1 LRTIANAARSVA
13 ALLLAGLLLGA
24 SQQNDLVQYVDV
36 AAEAGLTKK
45 NVCGNPIKKN
55 YTLEVT
61 GNGCA
66 FFDYD
71 RDGYQDILLIGGSTI
86 EGIRKGGDPICALY
100 HNDGN
105 GHFTDVTGRAGLSAH
120 GWGMGVTVAD
130 IDNDGW
136 EDFYVTG
143 YGSNFLYRNNGDGTF
158 SDITK
163 KAGVADGGWST
174 GCAFGD
180 YDGDGFVD
188 LFVVHYLQFDLNN
201 MPEWGSR
208 PYCYY
213 RGIPVHCGPKG
224 LAPETDRL
232 YHNNGDGTFTDV
244 SAKAGILPD
253 RRYYG
258 FTAVWTDY
266 NDDGLLDI
274 YVANDSTPNL
284 LYRNNGNGTFTE
296 VGLMAG
302 VAVSEDG
309 HEQAG
314 MGIAVGDYNGDGLLD
329 IFVTNFS
336 DDYSTLYR
344 HEPDHTFTDVSTRVG
359 LGTPTWNNLK
369 WGTGFIDFD
378 NDGFPD
384 LFSVNGH
391 IYPEVDAYN
400 FGARYRELNQIFRNL
415 GNGKFQDLQ
424 EVAGPGFLTGR
435 SSRGAAVGD
444 YDNDG
449 DPDIVVVNIND
460 APFLLENRG
469 GNRRSWIGFQAEG
482 THANRSAVGSRI
494 RVRAGERVWTQE
506 VRSSGSYI
514 SHNDSRVLFGLG
526 GLARIDSAEIRWPDG
541 RVERAENLATNSYY
555 RWKQGNSPERIN
567 MQPKAK

>member
-1 LRTIANAARSVA
+1 MKEGIFIRTTIS
-13 ALLLAGLLLGA
+13 ALCLIVLLTQITSPA
-24 SQQNDLVQYVDV
+24 QNSLVQFFDV
-36 AAEAGLTKK
+36 AGEVGLTQK
-45 NVCGNPIKKN
+45 NIFGAPDHKR

-71 RDGYQDILLIGGSTI
+71 NDGFQDILLVGGSTI
-86 EGIRKGGDPICALY
+86 EGIQKGGDLLCALY
-100 HNDGN
+100 HNDGK
-105 GHFTDVTGRAGLSAH
+105 GHFQDVTAKAGLTAR
-120 GWGMGVTVAD
+120 GWGMGVTIAD
-130 IDNDGW
+130 IDNEGW
-136 EDFYVTG
+136 EDIYITG
-143 YGSNFLYRNNGDGTF
+143 FGSNVLYRNNGDGTF
-158 SDITK
+158 TDITG

-180 YDGDGFVD
+180 YDNDGHVD
-188 LFVVHYLQFDLNN
+188 LFVVHYLQFDLKN

-244 SAKAGILPD
+244 SVKAGILQEK
-253 RRYYG
+253 RYYG

-284 LYRNNGNGTFTE
+284 LYRNDGDGTFTE
-296 VGLMAG
+296 VGLMTG

-314 MGIAVGDYNGDGLLD
+314 MGVAIGDYNGDGLLD

-344 HEPDHTFTDVSTRVG
+344 HDPDHTYTDVSTRAG
-359 LGTPTWNNLK
+359 LGTATWNNLS
-369 WGTGFIDFD
+369 WGTGLIDYD
-378 NDGFPD
+378 NDGTPD
-384 LFSVNGH
+384 LFVASGH
-391 IYPEVDAYN
+391 IYPEVDAYQ
-400 FGARYRELNQIFRNL
+400 FGTRYRLLNQLFRNH
-415 GNGKFQDLQ
+415 GGEKFQDL
-424 EVAGPGFLTGR
+424 EGLAGPPFVVAR
-435 SSRGAAVGD
+435 SSRGAAFGD

-449 DPDIVVVNIND
+449 DTDILVVNIND
-460 APFLLENRG
+460 KPFLLENRG

-482 THANRSAVGSRI
+482 KRSNRSGIGSRI
-494 RVRAGERVWTQE
+494 RVRAGNRVWTQE

-514 SHNDSRVLFGLG
+514 SHNDRRILFGLG
-526 GLARIDSAEIRWPDG
+526 ALDKVDSAEIRWPDG
-541 RVERAENLATNSYY
+541 QIQKVENLLANAYY
-555 RWKQGNSPERIN
+555 HWKQGEAAERMN
-567 MQPKAK
+567 MQK

>member
-1 LRTIANAARSVA
+1 MKIAVKAAWCLASLILASALIGGA
-13 ALLLAGLLLGA
+13 A
-24 SQQNDLVQYVDV
+24 QQDGVRYVDV
-36 AAEAGLTKK
+36 AAEAGLTRK
-45 NVCGNPIKKN
+45 NICGNPDKKR

-71 RDGYQDILLIGGSTI
+71 KDGYQDILLIGGSTI
-86 EGIRKGGDPICALY
+86 EGIQKGGDPLCALY
-100 HNDGN
+100 HNEGN
-105 GHFTDVTGRAGLSAH
+105 GRFREVTAQAGLSAR

-130 IDNDGW
+130 FDNDGW
-136 EDFYVTG
+136 DDFYVTG
-143 YGSNFLYRNNGDGTF
+143 YGSNVLYRNNGDGTF
-158 SDITK
+158 TDVTQ
-163 KAGVADGGWST
+163 KAGVVDGGWST

-188 LFVVHYLQFDLNN
+188 LFVVHYLQFDLKN
-201 MPEWGSR
+201 MPEWGSK
-208 PYCYY
+208 PYCAY

-224 LAPETDRL
+224 LPPENDRL

-244 SAKAGILPD
+244 SRSAGLVQEKQF
-253 RRYYG
+253 YG

-266 NDDGLLDI
+266 NDDGLPDV

-296 VGLMAG
+296 VALTTG

-314 MGIAVGDYNGDGLLD
+314 MGIAIGDYNGDGLLD

-344 HEPDHTFTDVSTRVG
+344 HEPDNTFTDVSTRSG
-359 LGTPTWNNLK
+359 LGTATWNNLK
-369 WGTGFIDFD
+369 WGTGFIDYD
-378 NDGFPD
+378 NDGLPD
-384 LFSVNGH
+384 LFTTNGH

-400 FGARYRELNQIFRNL
+400 FGTRYRELNQVFRNL
-415 GNGKFQDLQ
+415 GNGRFLDIQG
-424 EVAGPGFLTGR
+424 EVGPGFRVAR

-449 DPDIVVVNIND
+449 DPDILVVNLND

-469 GNRRSWIGFQAEG
+469 GNRNSWIGFDAEG
-482 THANRSAVGSRI
+482 THSNRNAVGSRI
-494 RVRAGERVWTQE
+494 RVRAGNRVWTQE

-514 SHNDSRVLFGLG
+514 SHNDRRILFGLG
-526 GLARIDSAEIRWPDG
+526 EFPAIDSAEIRWPDG
-541 RVERAENLATNSYY
+541 EVERAGKLPARSYY
-555 RWKQGNSPERIN
+555 RWKQGHAPERIN
-567 MQPKAK
+567 MHK